1 MEAKPY
7 PETVIEENG
16 QHENHKIND
25 HGWQTV
31 TYPKRQRKSQ
41 PSKQSTD
48 RDPVKSRL
56 DSDRD
61 RSSVFRSLEQHAEE
75 RIRLRSVHESEKAA
89 AEAAA
94 RSKPSPAAAAASDDN
109 GGDSDVEEAGD
120 AGNKTE
126 AKKPKQKK
134 PKKPKISVAEAAARI
149 DASDLSAFL
158 IDISA
163 SYEDKQDIQLMRF
176 ADYFA
181 RAFSFV
187 SASQFPWTKTMKES
201 SVAKISDMPLSYI
214 SEPVYKTS
222 VEWIS
227 RRSTEA
233 LGEFF
238 LWSLD
243 GILADL
249 ASQQSIAKSSKK
261 SVQHVPSKAQVA
273 MFVVLAMVLRQKPDV
288 LISQLPKLRDDPKYQ
303 GQDKLPVYVWVICQA
318 CVGDLVVGM
327 YSWVRNLLPVVSGKS
342 CNPHSRDLVLQLVE
356 RILAAPKA
364 KPILFNG
371 VVRKGERL
379 VPPTS
384 LELLI
389 QVTFPPPSSR
399 IKATERF
406 EAVYSTLKE
415 LSLAGSPGTKA
426 IRQVSQQ
433 LLPITVKAMTAN
445 NPELSKEA
453 ASIFIWCL
461 SQNTD
466 CYKHWEKLH
475 MENIEA
481 SVTVLQMLAGQW
493 KELQIKL
500 THDNMKVTLK
510 NLRQK
515 NEQALAGGTNV
526 DHETSFRDADKYCEI
541 ILGRLTRRSGCMKS
555 GIIVLTLTIAAG
567 AILMAPNMESWDWKN
582 LHLMFSSSVL
592 NIK

>member
-94 RSKPSPAAAAASDDN
+94 RSKPSPAAAAADDDN

-433 LLPITVKAMTAN
+433 LLPITVKAMSAN

-481 SVTVLQMLAGQW
+481 SVTVLQMLASQW

-526 DHETSFRDADKYCEI
+526 DHETSFRDADKYCEV

-567 AILMAPNMESWDWKN
+567 AILMAPNLESWDWKN